1 MKQLTGAI
9 TALVT
14 PFDKKGN
21 VDVPTLQKL
30 VAFQIKEGI
39 NGIVACGSTGEAA
52 TLSFEEYSLVIKTVV
67 DTVAGRIPVIA
78 GAVSNDTHKSIHL
91 SQLAKKSG
99 ADILLHVNPYYNKPT
114 PAGLLAHY
122 KAIAATVDLPFL
134 LYNVPGRTGSNM
146 TAATTL
152 RIAQEIPQ
160 VIGIKES
167 SANLPQ
173 MMEII
178 RSAPKN
184 FSLLSGD
191 DNFTLPIIA
200 IGGMGA
206 ISVVA
211 NETPKAFTQLVQH
224 ALAGEWEKAKKMHYQ
239 LLDLMDVN
247 FIETNP
253 QPVKT
258 ALALMGK
265 VEEVFRL
272 PLVQMEK
279 KNKEEL
285 KKVLKNMELI

>member
-78 GAVSNDTHKSIHL
+78 GAGSNDTHKAIHL